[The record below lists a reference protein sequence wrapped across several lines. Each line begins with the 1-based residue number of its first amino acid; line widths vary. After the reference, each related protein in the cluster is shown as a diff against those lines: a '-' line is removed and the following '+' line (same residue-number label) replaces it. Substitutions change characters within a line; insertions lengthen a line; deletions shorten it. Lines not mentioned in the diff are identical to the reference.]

1 MKSLATPKRVRIEIE
16 SRASYRIMWLAG
28 VRQLDL
34 TQHCLKVF
42 AECDR
47 HNVNPKRR
55 TQTLHLPA
63 ENPPAAWYL
72 CALPI
77 PWDWARNAH
86 LAFEYSP
93 GATWEATPRG
103 RPARTARQ
111 CGACHRMGR
120 AQHSAG
126 GAPPVVV
133 PVPHLPELA
142 VRLVAPH
149 TPRRA
154 GRSTPAAQGSDR

>member
-1 MKSLATPKRVRIEIE
+1 MESRADSKRVRIEME

-34 TQHCLKVF
+34 SQHCLKTF

-47 HNVNPKRR
+47 YNVNPNRR

-63 ENPPAAWYL
+63 ETPPAAWYL

-86 LAFEYSP
+86 LAFEYAP
-93 GATWEATPRG
+93 GATWEGDASW
-103 RPARTARQ
+103 A
-111 CGACHRMGR
+111 ACAYGSPMRCRSPVGR

-126 GAPPVVV
+126 RAPAVVV

-154 GRSTPAAQGSDR
+154 RCPALSAG